1 MDDMKKLFTFF
12 AVLTLVIFASIPA
25 FAEVEIKVGHV
36 LNSDHAWHTNLEGF
50 AEDVKEATEGRVVV
64 KLYPGAQ
71 LGNEK
76 DMIEGLMLKTIDAGL
91 IGGGSFQSI
100 DPKFG
105 IEALPY
111 AWKDHQAAYDAMD
124 GEIGDMLFNI
134 LESNGIK
141 GLSWWENGF
150 RHITNNNGPVVVP
163 KDMEGMKIRVT
174 PDKMRLD
181 TFNTLGASPMPIN
194 FGELYSALQQGVV
207 DAQENPLAIIYSSAF
222 YEVQDYLSLSGHI
235 WGSAL
240 LCVNSSVWNSISE
253 EDQAVV
259 LELSKKWR
267 DKERKQIQQEEQDF
281 IAKLEEK
288 GMEINEVDKATFKEA
303 VQPVWQE
310 YESVFGKELMDLVK
324 KYGE

>member
-1 MDDMKKLFTFF
+1 MKKLVLLFMAAALLTML
-12 AVLTLVIFASIPA
+12 AVPGYAA
-25 FAEVEIKVGHV
+25 VEIKIGHV
-36 LNSDHAWHTNLEGF
+36 LNPDHAWNTNLEGF
-50 AEDVKEATEGRVVV
+50 AEAVQAETEGRVVV
-64 KLYPGAQ
+64 KVYPSAQ

-76 DMIEGLMLKTIDAGL
+76 DVIEGLTLQTIDGGL

-100 DPKFG
+100 EPKFG

-124 GEIGDMLFNI
+124 GEIGDMLLEI
-134 LESNGIK
+134 LDSKGIK
-141 GLSWWENGF
+141 GLAWWENGF
-150 RHITNNNGPVVVP
+150 RNITNSKKPIVVP
-163 KDMEGMKIRVT
+163 ADMEGMKIRVT

-194 FGELYSALQQGVV
+194 FGELYTALQQGVV

-222 YEVQDYLSLSGHI
+222 YEVQKYLSMSGHI

-240 LCVNSSVWNSISE
+240 LCVNSSVWNRISDTDKAIVE
-253 EDQAVV
+253 KLAME
-259 LELSKKWR
+259 WR
-267 DKERKQIQQEEQDF
+267 DREREQIQAQEKDF
-281 IAKLEEK
+281 MEKLKEK
-288 GMEINEVDKATFKEA
+288 GMEINQVDKAAFKEA

-310 YESVFGKELMDLVK
+310 YESVFGKEMMDLLR

>member
-1 MDDMKKLFTFF
+1 MMKKLLSLVVVASLFIMVAAPGF
-12 AVLTLVIFASIPA
+12 AA
-25 FAEVEIKVGHV
+25 VEIKIGHV

-50 AEDVKEATEGRVVV
+50 AKDVTTETEGRVVV
-64 KLYPGAQ
+64 KVYPSAQ

-76 DMIEGLMLKTIDAGL
+76 DVIEGLTLQTIDGGL

-100 DPKFG
+100 EPKFG

-111 AWKDHQAAYDAMD
+111 AWKDHQAAYNAMD
-124 GEIGDMLFNI
+124 GEIGEMLLGI
-134 LESNGIK
+134 LESKGIK
-141 GLSWWENGF
+141 GLAWWENGF
-150 RHITNNNGPVVVP
+150 RNITNSKKPIVVP
-163 KDMEGMKIRVT
+163 ADMEGLKIRVT

-194 FGELYSALQQGVV
+194 FGELYTALQQGVV

-222 YEVQDYLSLSGHI
+222 YEVQKYLSLSGHI

-240 LCVNSSVWNSISE
+240 LCVNSSVWNKLSD
-253 EDQAVV
+253 EDKATVEK
-259 LELSKKWR
+259 LAMKWR
-267 DKERKQIQQEEQDF
+267 DKEREQIMAQEQDF
-281 IAKLEEK
+281 LKKLTEK
-288 GMEINEVDKATFKEA
+288 GMEINEVDKAAFKEA

-310 YESVFGKELMDLVK
+310 YEPVFGKELMDLVR

>member
-1 MDDMKKLFTFF
+1 MMKK
-12 AVLTLVIFASIPA
+12 VLSLVIVTSLFIMLSAPGFAA
-25 FAEVEIKVGHV
+25 VEIKIGHV

-50 AEDVKEATEGRVVV
+50 AKDVAAETEGRVVV
-64 KLYPGAQ
+64 KVYPSAQ

-76 DMIEGLMLKTIDAGL
+76 DVIEGLTLQTIDGGL

-100 DPKFG
+100 EPKFG

-111 AWKDHQAAYDAMD
+111 AWKDHQAAYNAMD
-124 GEIGDMLFNI
+124 GEIGEMLLGI
-134 LESNGIK
+134 LGSKGIK
-141 GLSWWENGF
+141 GLAWWENGF
-150 RHITNNNGPVVVP
+150 RNITNSKKPIVVP
-163 KDMEGMKIRVT
+163 ADMEGLKIRVT

-194 FGELYSALQQGVV
+194 FGELYTALQQGVV

-222 YEVQDYLSLSGHI
+222 YEVQKYLSLSGHI

-240 LCVNSSVWNSISE
+240 LCVNSSVWNKLS
-253 EDQAVV
+253 DQDKAIVEK
-259 LELSKKWR
+259 LATKWR
-267 DKERKQIQQEEQDF
+267 DMEREQIMAQEQDF
-281 IAKLEEK
+281 LKKLAEK
-288 GMEINEVDKATFKEA
+288 GMEINEVDKAAFKEA

-310 YESVFGKELMDLVK
+310 YEPVFGKELMDLVR

>member
-1 MDDMKKLFTFF
+1 MKKVLSLIMGVMFLT
-12 AVLTLVIFASIPA
+12 AVAMPG
-25 FAEVEIKVGHV
+25 FAEVEIKIGHV

-50 AEDVKEATEGRVVV
+50 AEDVKETTEGRVVV
-64 KLYPGAQ
+64 KLYSGAQ

-76 DMIEGLMLKTIDAGL
+76 DMIEGLTLQTIDGGL

-111 AWKDHQAAYDAMD
+111 AWEDHQAAYEAMD
-124 GEIGDMLFNI
+124 GEIGDMLLGI
-134 LESNGIK
+134 LDSNGIK
-141 GLSWWENGF
+141 GIAWWENGF
-150 RHITNNNGPVVVP
+150 RHITNSQQPIKVP
-163 KDMEGMKIRVT
+163 ADIEGMKIRVT

-181 TFNTLGASPMPIN
+181 TFNTLGASPMPID
-194 FGELYSALQQGVV
+194 FGELYTALQQGVV

-240 LCVNSSVWNSISE
+240 LCVNSSVWNSMSE
-253 EDQAVV
+253 EDQSIVE
-259 LELSKKWR
+259 ELAMEWGE
-267 DKERKQIQQEEQDF
+267 KERQQIQQQEKDF
-281 IAKLEEK
+281 LKMLEEK
-288 GMEINEVDKATFKEA
+288 GMKINEVDKAAFKEA
-303 VQPVWQE
+303 VQPVWQK
-310 YESVFGKELMDLVK
+310 YESVFGNELMDLVR

>member
-1 MDDMKKLFTFF
+1 MKKI
-12 AVLTLVIFASIPA
+12 LTLLVGVLFLAVVAMPG
-25 FAEVEIKVGHV
+25 FAEVEIKIGHV

-50 AEDVKEATEGRVVV
+50 ANDVAEKTDGRVVV
-64 KLYPGAQ
+64 KIYPSAQ

-76 DMIEGLMLKTIDAGL
+76 DVIEGLTLQTIDGGL

-124 GEIGDMLFNI
+124 GEIGEMLFGI
-134 LESNGIK
+134 LEANGIK
-141 GLSWWENGF
+141 GLAWWENGF
-150 RHITNNNGPVVVP
+150 RHITNSKTPVKVP
-163 KDMEGMKIRVT
+163 ADMEGMKIRVT

-194 FGELYSALQQGVV
+194 FGELYTALQQGVV

-240 LCVNSSVWNSISE
+240 LCMNSSVWDSISE

-259 LELSKKWR
+259 EELAMKWGEE
-267 DKERKQIQQEEQDF
+267 ERKQIQKQEQDF
-281 IAKLEEK
+281 LNKLEEK
-288 GMEINEVDKATFKEA
+288 GMKINEVDKAAFKEA
-303 VQPVWQE
+303 VQPVWQD